1 MGVTDEDKIDAI
13 QKMCREKA
21 DDAKYYINKL
31 KSRNKWLVPVT
42 TFIRAC
48 GLLIPVTL
56 AIAVMSSVFEQK
68 LLKELVNAAIYISG
82 VQLFLSFLSYGFG
95 WETKLAAYQKLI
107 ATLTRQRDEFLQ
119 MNGKRQDNANN
130 LSYSFDLESLRFRV
144 TLEDI
149 SQYNIIME
157 E

>member
-1 MGVTDEDKIDAI
+1 MNVTDEAKIDAI

-21 DDAKYYINKL
+21 EDAKYYINEL
-31 KSRNKWLVPVT
+31 KSRNKWLEPIT
-42 TFIRAC
+42 TFIRVF

-56 AIAVMSSVFEQK
+56 AIAVMSSYFEEKLQK
-68 LLKELVNAAIYISG
+68 QLVDAAIYISG
-82 VQLFLSFLSYGFG
+82 IQLFLSFLSYGFG
-95 WETKLAAYQKLI
+95 WETKLAAYQKLV

-119 MNGKRQDNANN
+119 MNGKKQDNASN

-149 SQYNIIME
+149 SQYNIIIK
-157 E
+157 